1 MDRDRKANTRCT
13 WFTQIGYVHGIEEFS
28 LIVKGLHKYIG
39 SSSPLV
45 DVASSL
51 EVLFLHPGV
60 VSLTGGDAQGV
71 PQVAELGGLLKEVTD
86 KSIRPTEEFEGQ
98 NKSIKSRVRSTLL
111 IWDTFAFDRVMGVS
125 ARVLLRLSP
134 HASLYPSHLPY
145 LFLKQMRNLPWKH
158 KMLKMSTREQCQYSL
173 FAEVLSGGKKAE
185 YFERLRWECPLRYD
199 ERLSIFAGL
208 PSTLKKWSVVSGS
221 RDSENDAF
229 SIFEKAIMLGSTLPR
244 STEVDT
250 QGLSNYLAVSDVVG
264 AASFTCSTLA
274 ENFGKVICEVFDRMP
289 IISAKLSVRVTGA
302 DKARKVGA
310 SSISEIGPRD
320 SGSSV
325 SSIFEKVITLGVWLS
340 RFGGRCLFDFGASN
354 LVGSVFSNS
363 CWESGSR
370 DSEDGASSILE
381 QAILLGV
388 FSRINST
395 VHLPLWSDVVGAA
408 SFTCSTLA
416 ENFGK
421 VICGT
426 HELLLRVGKVF
437 DRMPIISAK
446 LSVRVTGADKAG
458 KVGASS
464 ISEIGPR
471 GLWGAQ
477 LLRKR
482 APLRF
487 LRSAFVAPL
496 RFPKLRRVQI
506 FIEADIKFQ
515 STLESPPVEA
525 SFLHF

>member
-60 VSLTGGDAQGV
+60 VSLTDGDAQGV

-111 IWDTFAFDRVMGVS
+111 IWDTFAFDRVMDVS

-134 HASLYPSHLPY
+134 HASLYPTHLPY

-199 ERLSIFAGL
+199 EGLSIFAGL

-221 RDSENDAF
+221 RDSEDDAS

-250 QGLSNYLAVSDVVG
+250 QGLSNYPAVSDVVG

-363 CWESGSR
+363 TLPR
-370 DSEDGASSILE
+370 
-381 QAILLGV
+381 
-388 FSRINST
+388 ST
-395 VHLPLWSDVVGAA
+395 EVDTQGLSNYPAVSDVVGAA

-421 VICGT
+421 VIC
-426 HELLLRVGKVF
+426 EVF

-496 RFPKLRRVQI
+496 RFLKLRRVQI
-506 FIEADIKFQ
+506 FIEAGIKFQ

-525 SFLHF
+525 SFLQF

>member
-60 VSLTGGDAQGV
+60 VSLTGGDAQGLVKRDTNHVVGV

-98 NKSIKSRVRSTLL
+98 NKSIKSR
-111 IWDTFAFDRVMGVS
+111 
-125 ARVLLRLSP
+125 
-134 HASLYPSHLPY
+134 
-145 LFLKQMRNLPWKH
+145 MRNLPWKH

-185 YFERLRWECPLRYD
+185 YFERLCWECPLRYD
-199 ERLSIFAGL
+199 EGLSIFAGL

-221 RDSENDAF
+221 RDSENDAS

-250 QGLSNYLAVSDVVG
+250 QGLSNYPAV
-264 AASFTCSTLA
+264 
-274 ENFGKVICEVFDRMP
+274 
-289 IISAKLSVRVTGA
+289 
-302 DKARKVGA
+302 
-310 SSISEIGPRD
+310 
-320 SGSSV
+320 
-325 SSIFEKVITLGVWLS
+325 
-340 RFGGRCLFDFGASN
+340 
-354 LVGSVFSNS
+354 
-363 CWESGSR
+363 
-370 DSEDGASSILE
+370 
-381 QAILLGV
+381 
-388 FSRINST
+388 
-395 VHLPLWSDVVGAA
+395 SDVVGAA

-426 HELLLRVGKVF
+426 HELLLRVG
-437 DRMPIISAK
+437 S
-446 LSVRVTGADKAG
+446 ADKAR
-458 KVGASS
+458 KVGASL

-471 GLWGAQ
+471 GL
-477 LLRKR
+477 
-482 APLRF
+482 
-487 LRSAFVAPL
+487 
-496 RFPKLRRVQI
+496 
-506 FIEADIKFQ
+506 
-515 STLESPPVEA
+515 
-525 SFLHF
+525 

>member
-1 MDRDRKANTRCT
+1 M
-13 WFTQIGYVHGIEEFS
+13 
-28 LIVKGLHKYIG
+28 
-39 SSSPLV
+39 
-45 DVASSL
+45 
-51 EVLFLHPGV
+51 
-60 VSLTGGDAQGV
+60 
-71 PQVAELGGLLKEVTD
+71 
-86 KSIRPTEEFEGQ
+86 
-98 NKSIKSRVRSTLL
+98 
-111 IWDTFAFDRVMGVS
+111 
-125 ARVLLRLSP
+125 
-134 HASLYPSHLPY
+134 
-145 LFLKQMRNLPWKH
+145 
-158 KMLKMSTREQCQYSL
+158 
-173 FAEVLSGGKKAE
+173 
-185 YFERLRWECPLRYD
+185 PLRFL
-199 ERLSIFAGL
+199 RKQSCWG
-208 PSTLKKWSVVSGS
+208 SGS
-221 RDSENDAF
+221 RDSESSVS
-229 SIFEKAIMLGSTLPR
+229 SIFEEVIMLG
-244 STEVDT
+244 VW
-250 QGLSNYLAVSDVVG
+250 LSRFGGRCLFDFGASNPVGSVVPNSDVVG

-302 DKARKVGA
+302 DKARIVGA

-325 SSIFEKVITLGVWLS
+325 SSIFEKVIMLGVWLS

-363 CWESGSR
+363 
-370 DSEDGASSILE
+370 
-381 QAILLGV
+381 
-388 FSRINST
+388 
-395 VHLPLWSDVVGAA
+395 DVMGAA

-421 VICGT
+421 VIC
-426 HELLLRVGKVF
+426 EVF

-496 RFPKLRRVQI
+496 RFLKLRRVQI
-506 FIEADIKFQ
+506 FIGAGIKFQ
-515 STLESPPVEA
+515 STLESPPVDA

>member
-1 MDRDRKANTRCT
+1 MYVVHLDWLRPRNRRVLINCEG
-13 WFTQIGYVHGIEEFS
+13 FTQ
-28 LIVKGLHKYIG
+28 
-39 SSSPLV
+39 V

-71 PQVAELGGLLKEVTD
+71 PQVAELGGLRKEVTD

-111 IWDTFAFDRVMGVS
+111 IWDTFAFDRVMNVS

-199 ERLSIFAGL
+199 EGLSIFAGL

-250 QGLSNYLAVSDVVG
+250 QGLSNYPAVSDVVG

-274 ENFGKVICEVFDRMP
+274 
-289 IISAKLSVRVTGA
+289 KLFV
-302 DKARKVGA
+302 K
-310 SSISEIGPRD
+310 SSTECP
-320 SGSSV
+320 
-325 SSIFEKVITLGVWLS
+325 
-340 RFGGRCLFDFGASN
+340 
-354 LVGSVFSNS
+354 
-363 CWESGSR
+363 
-370 DSEDGASSILE
+370 
-381 QAILLGV
+381 
-388 FSRINST
+388 
-395 VHLPLWSDVVGAA
+395 
-408 SFTCSTLA
+408 
-416 ENFGK
+416 
-421 VICGT
+421 
-426 HELLLRVGKVF
+426 
-437 DRMPIISAK
+437 
-446 LSVRVTGADKAG
+446 
-458 KVGASS
+458 
-464 ISEIGPR
+464 
-471 GLWGAQ
+471 
-477 LLRKR
+477 
-482 APLRF
+482 
-487 LRSAFVAPL
+487 
-496 RFPKLRRVQI
+496 
-506 FIEADIKFQ
+506 
-515 STLESPPVEA
+515 
-525 SFLHF
+525 

>member
-45 DVASSL
+45 DVASSV

-111 IWDTFAFDRVMGVS
+111 IWDTFAFDRVMDVS

-199 ERLSIFAGL
+199 GGLSIFAGL

-221 RDSENDAF
+221 RDSENDAS
-229 SIFEKAIMLGSTLPR
+229 SIFEKAIMLGSG
-244 STEVDT
+244 S
-250 QGLSNYLAVSDVVG
+250 
-264 AASFTCSTLA
+264 
-274 ENFGKVICEVFDRMP
+274 
-289 IISAKLSVRVTGA
+289 
-302 DKARKVGA
+302 
-310 SSISEIGPRD
+310 RD
-320 SGSSV
+320 SESSV
-325 SSIFEKVITLGVWLS
+325 SSIFEEVIMLGVWLS

-354 LVGSVFSNS
+354 LVGSVVSNLS
-363 CWESGSR
+363 KGWAC
-370 DSEDGASSILE
+370 
-381 QAILLGV
+381 LLV
-388 FSRINST
+388 Y
-395 VHLPLWSDVVGAA
+395 
-408 SFTCSTLA
+408 LA
-416 ENFGK
+416 TKHKG
-421 VICGT
+421 
-426 HELLLRVGKVF
+426 
-437 DRMPIISAK
+437 
-446 LSVRVTGADKAG
+446 
-458 KVGASS
+458 
-464 ISEIGPR
+464 
-471 GLWGAQ
+471 
-477 LLRKR
+477 
-482 APLRF
+482 
-487 LRSAFVAPL
+487 
-496 RFPKLRRVQI
+496 
-506 FIEADIKFQ
+506 
-515 STLESPPVEA
+515 
-525 SFLHF
+525 